1 MENADVFLGLQD
13 FLDRMKQPSA
23 ADLVKSIKSF
33 IVSFS
38 NNVPDPEK
46 DSAAIQ
52 EFFTK
57 MEAAFRAHPLWA
69 GCSEEELDSSGEG
82 LEKYVMT
89 KLFPRVFASHPN
101 DVQFDDRLSEKIALI
116 QQFIQPENLDIK
128 PTYQNETSWL
138 LAQKELHKINMYKAP
153 RDKLVCILNCC
164 KVISNL
170 LLNASIASNENP
182 PGADE
187 FLPVLIYV
195 TIKANPPKLHSNLS
209 YIQRYRHQSR
219 LVAEPAYFFTNMLS
233 AESFISNID
242 AKALSME
249 ETEFEKNMEY
259 ARALLSGLSADLDG
273 QTDQSDKDGWSRA
286 EPVEPRHQ
294 SLNVS
299 NERDSITRA
308 KSSETKSQSNMVPD
322 AKDTSLMKK
331 IPFLSDL
338 ENKGATMLLKE
349 DVVSQVFRDYP
360 YLFAHGGDLTVND
373 VEELLNNYKQLVF
386 KYVCLSK
393 GLGVAPL
400 PLSIS
405 QTQKPQEEATFKE
418 AGDPRTEESNDES
431 KELLSQDD
439 GTNKVS
445 PLQDDILK
453 PKLPQDETV
462 ATIGGGNDETSQ

>member
-1 MENADVFLGLQD
+1 M
-13 FLDRMKQPSA
+13 MKQ
-23 ADLVKSIKSF
+23 
-33 IVSFS
+33 
-38 NNVPDPEK
+38 
-46 DSAAIQ
+46 
-52 EFFTK
+52 
-57 MEAAFRAHPLWA
+57 
-69 GCSEEELDSSGEG
+69 
-82 LEKYVMT
+82 
-89 KLFPRVFASHPN
+89 
-101 DVQFDDRLSEKIALI
+101 
-116 QQFIQPENLDIK
+116 
-128 PTYQNETSWL
+128 